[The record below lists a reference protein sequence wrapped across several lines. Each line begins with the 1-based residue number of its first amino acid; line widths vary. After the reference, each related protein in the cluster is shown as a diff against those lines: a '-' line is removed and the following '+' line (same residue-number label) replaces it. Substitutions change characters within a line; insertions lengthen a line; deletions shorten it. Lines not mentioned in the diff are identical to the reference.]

1 MKGGSSVQGSLY
13 DSSTLYLNDN
23 LSVKSLMQELNF
35 LNELNDAQREAVEYI
50 DGPSLVIAGAGSGK
64 TRVLTY
70 KIAYL
75 LANDMKPWEI
85 MALTFTNKAAR
96 EMKERIATIVGEESA
111 RYLRMGTF
119 HSLFSRILRHEAEH
133 IGYTSNYTIYDDS
146 DSKSLVKSIVKEL
159 GLNDK
164 NYKPSDVYNRIS
176 AAKNRLLTAE
186 LYADDAYCTT
196 RDFDDK
202 MPEVGRIYKVYQQR
216 CRTSNAMDFDDLL
229 LNTYMLFKENKD
241 VLAAY
246 ANALRF
252 ILVDEY
258 QDTNYAQQCIIEQ
271 LTSVHQHICVVG
283 DDAQSIYSF
292 RGANIDNILNFQK
305 VFQGARLFKL
315 EQNYRSTQCI
325 VQAANSLIHKN
336 QWQIEKNVFSRNEE
350 GERLSMRVLAS
361 DREEALFVGNEIKAK
376 VCHDHAEYSD
386 FAILY
391 RTNSQSRAFEEQF
404 MKSSIP
410 YHIYGGMSFYQRKE
424 IKDVTAYLRLVVNN
438 NDDEAFRRTLKYPSK
453 GIGDTT
459 IQKIAQAAQERNVS
473 MWEAVTNP
481 IATTLSL
488 NRGTMGK
495 LLAFTGMIANFTDK
509 AATENAANLV
519 TNIVKTT
526 GITQDIYSSNE
537 PEDKARQENLEE
549 FLSSV
554 HEFVES
560 AREEGMSEMLT
571 DFLNDVSLL
580 SDRGTEDDD
589 IAKVTLMTVHS
600 AKGLEFPEVYVV
612 GLEENIFPSQMCTDS
627 PRALEEERR
636 LLYVAITRAERQC
649 TLTCAKSRYRY
660 GKMEFGTPS
669 RFLRE
674 IDSRFI
680 KKQGT
685 SGIVGNNIR
694 QRKNFFGAVP
704 EYAKQPDYGV
714 RRTVAQPVRA
724 EIKPQT
730 DAQSVN
736 VAKPLT
742 RMSTA
747 YAKPSYATQAK
758 IAGSLSVGTAV
769 EHDRFG
775 KGVVTAIN
783 GSGDSTKATVN
794 FEIVGTKQLLLK
806 FAKLRVV
813 QE

>member
-1 MKGGSSVQGSLY
+1 
-13 DSSTLYLNDN
+13 
-23 LSVKSLMQELNF
+23 MQELNF

-96 EMKERIATIVGEESA
+96 EMKERIAKIVGEESA

-119 HSLFSRILRHEAEH
+119 HSLFSRILRHEAEY

-164 NYKPSDVYNRIS
+164 AYKPSDVYNRIS

-196 RDFDDK
+196 RDIDDK

-376 VCHDHAEYSD
+376 VYHDHAEYSD

-509 AATENAANLV
+509 AATENAATLV

-680 KKQGT
+680 KKQGV
-685 SGIVGNNIR
+685 SGIVGNNIA
-694 QRKNFFGAVP
+694 QRRNFFGAVP

-714 RRTVAQPVRA
+714 RRTAPQSVRTG
-724 EIKPQT
+724 ITQQST
-730 DAQSVN
+730 AQSMN

-742 RMSTA
+742 RMTTA
-747 YAKPSYATQAK
+747 YAKASYTTQGK
-758 IAGSLSVGTAV
+758 VAGNLSVGAAV